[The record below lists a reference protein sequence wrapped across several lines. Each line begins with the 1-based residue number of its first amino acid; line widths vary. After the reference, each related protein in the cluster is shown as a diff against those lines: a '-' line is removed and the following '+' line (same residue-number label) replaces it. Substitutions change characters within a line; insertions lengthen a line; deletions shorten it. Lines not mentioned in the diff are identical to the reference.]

1 MTDNVLPKSL
11 IDNPALGCW
20 VKFLTETRRV
30 AIRTGK
36 VELGQGIATALAQIA
51 AEELELDLARIEVLP
66 ADTAD
71 GPDEGLTAGS
81 QSVEISGASLRLAS
95 AQARAA
101 VMLAAADR
109 LGVPARD
116 LTTHDGD
123 VLAGG
128 AATGLDY
135 WMLADAIDWSQKIT
149 GNVPARRRRDYRLV
163 GSDVPRADLAA
174 RIATGSFIQDLAP
187 VGLLHARIVR
197 QPYRLA
203 RLVSVDEAWLAR
215 RYSDVAI
222 LRRADFLALTG
233 TDEYRVQSAHHDAE
247 HFVSWEQ
254 VPGFWQPQQAA
265 PVKVLPL
272 VGQPLQTPLT
282 FTASYSRGFIAHA
295 SIGLSCALAILEGG
309 TLTIWSHSQGIFPL
323 KAQIAKCLG
332 LTPDRVRVIHAP
344 GAGCYGHNGADDAAL
359 DAAIVALA
367 NPRRPVRVQWSRTD
381 ELSRGPLGAAMTA
394 RISAS
399 LGDDGRIT
407 AWRADILSAPHAQ
420 RPGFGG
426 HVHLTS
432 AEALDPTNLPNA
444 AEDLPEIA
452 GGGAS
457 RNALPIYDIPA
468 IHVSVSLDTRHPVRT
483 SSLRSLGAHLN
494 VFAIESAMDELAGQ
508 AGEDPLAFRLKHLS
522 DARCRGVL
530 EGVAEMSGWPGPHA
544 AGEGQGFGIAA
555 ARYKG
560 KGAWLAAVAE
570 VTVEEEIRVEKL
582 WLCADA
588 GFLINPAGAKNQIE
602 GGALQALSW
611 SLKEGINLDETGHA
625 PPLTWET
632 YPILRFSEVPA
643 VETRFIVDP
652 AAPSL
657 GTGEASQGP
666 VAAAI
671 ANAAARALGV
681 RMRDLPLSRERL
693 VALLSA

>member
-1 MTDNVLPKSL
+1 MTANVLPKSL

-36 VELGQGIATALAQIA
+36 VELGQGIATALTQIA
-51 AEELELDLARIEVLP
+51 AEELELDLARIEMLP

-81 QSVEISGASLRLAS
+81 QSIEISGASLRLAT
-95 AQARAA
+95 AHARAA
-101 VMLAAADR
+101 LLQAAAEK
-109 LGVPARD
+109 LGVAVQS
-116 LTTHDGD
+116 LTTQDGD

-128 AATGLDY
+128 AATNLDF
-135 WMLADAIDWSQKIT
+135 WMLAAAVDWDQKIT
-149 GNVPARRRRDYRLV
+149 GDVPARKRSDYRLV
-163 GSDVPRADLAA
+163 GADAPRIDLAA
-174 RIATGSFIQDLAP
+174 RITKGGFIQDRVP
-187 VGLLHARIVR
+187 EGLIHARIVR
-197 QPYRLA
+197 QPFRLA

-215 RYSDVAI
+215 RYPDVSI
-222 LRRADFLALTG
+222 LRQADFLALTS
-233 TDEYRVQSAHHDAE
+233 TDEYRVHAAHNDAE
-247 HFVSWEQ
+247 HFTRWEQ
-254 VPGFWQPQQAA
+254 SGLWQPQQPA
-265 PVKVLPL
+265 PVKVLPA
-272 VGQPLQTPLT
+272 GAQPLETPFT
-282 FTASYSRGFIAHA
+282 FTASYSRGYIAHA
-295 SIGLSCALAILEGG
+295 SIGPSCALAILEGDS
-309 TLTIWSHSQGIFPL
+309 LTIWSHSQGIFPL
-323 KAQIAKCLG
+323 RAQIAKCLG
-332 LTPDRVRVIHAP
+332 LAPDKVRVIHAP

-367 NPRRPVRVQWSRTD
+367 NPGRPVRVQWSRTD

-399 LGDDGRIT
+399 LGDDGRIL
-407 AWRADILSAPHAQ
+407 AWQADILSAPHAQ

-426 HVHLTS
+426 HVHLAS
-432 AEALDPTNLPNA
+432 AEALDPAKLPNA

-468 IHVSVSLDTRHPVRT
+468 FYVGVTLDTRHPVRT

-544 AGEGQGFGIAA
+544 AGEGRGLGIAA

-582 WLCADA
+582 WLCVDA

-602 GGALQALSW
+602 GGALQAASW
-611 SLKEGINLDETGHA
+611 SLKEGIALDETGHA
-625 PPLTWET
+625 PLLTWET

-657 GTGEASQGP
+657 GTGEVSQGP
-666 VAAAI
+666 VTAAI